1 MIQFA
6 RLKSTANVNNVVL
19 EQGQPLVDLKNS
31 YLYIGKESTNKLKFY
46 DSAKIDRVESNLSTR
61 ISNLNSSL
69 STEVSDR
76 KSGDQTLTESI
87 NTEISRAKGAEKDLT
102 SQLTD
107 LDTYV
112 KTKTVNSTNIISK
125 GISDGT
131 VTETSVK
138 VSPING
144 QITFT
149 SGMNVQLT
157 VKDDS
162 VIEISSQND
171 NTTYNLAT
179 KNSDGLMSSTD
190 FIKLQGIAE
199 GANKY
204 ELPPAKIDVLGGV
217 KLNGLGIISEADGK
231 FWIYGLCS
239 QDKAQV
245 SLIGKGTDNA
255 NPATL
260 IPGTKYVDIGT
271 TDSPFKNINCTAI
284 TSTGNIVSEG
294 GTITANSFNAR
305 SDKRL
310 KENIIDYKP
319 EKSILDLPVKKFD
332 FINGPKNQIGCIAQD
347 LKEICPEVVNEDE
360 KGYLSIQESKLV
372 YLLLDEMKKLKQ
384 DIKALELRVNQR

>member
-138 VSPING
+138 VSPSNG
-144 QITFT
+144 
-149 SGMNVQLT
+149 
-157 VKDDS
+157 
-162 VIEISSQND
+162 
-171 NTTYNLAT
+171 
-179 KNSDGLMSSTD
+179 
-190 FIKLQGIAE
+190 
-199 GANKY
+199 
-204 ELPPAKIDVLGGV
+204 
-217 KLNGLGIISEADGK
+217 
-231 FWIYGLCS
+231 
-239 QDKAQV
+239 
-245 SLIGKGTDNA
+245 
-255 NPATL
+255 
-260 IPGTKYVDIGT
+260 
-271 TDSPFKNINCTAI
+271 
-284 TSTGNIVSEG
+284 
-294 GTITANSFNAR
+294 
-305 SDKRL
+305 
-310 KENIIDYKP
+310 
-319 EKSILDLPVKKFD
+319 
-332 FINGPKNQIGCIAQD
+332 
-347 LKEICPEVVNEDE
+347 
-360 KGYLSIQESKLV
+360 
-372 YLLLDEMKKLKQ
+372 
-384 DIKALELRVNQR
+384 